1 MTLAIKDQIAIKS
14 REKAMKR
21 TGSPESNIILFTS
34 AKGGSGCSFLANS
47 IASYMALKTTSNIC
61 LLDMNIGR
69 SDSRIV
75 FDVNDRTIKDFGDIE
90 NDIERLD
97 TGILKK
103 VVINLESTLNLIVPP
118 LEMNRTGIFKRDSL
132 NRFIECLRDHFDII
146 CIDMPAYLYSYID
159 MAEIDIADRF
169 VFISLPDILSVNNNK
184 TLIEYLEEI
193 RPGLE
198 SYLVINKYNMRP
210 AISPTG
216 LANILKYPV
225 ASFIPYDRDIE
236 FLVNTRGPAYLF
248 NYNLRIAR
256 SITGLS
262 RKIIEEL
269 GT

>member
-1 MTLAIKDQIAIKS
+1 
-14 REKAMKR
+14 MKR

-47 IASYMALKTTSNIC
+47 VASYMALKTTSNIL

-75 FDVNDRTIKDFGDIE
+75 FDVNDREIKDLGDIE
-90 NDIERLD
+90 ENIKKLD
-97 TGILKK
+97 TMVLKR

-118 LEMNRTGIFKRDSL
+118 LKMDRTGIFQRENL
-132 NRFIECLRDHFDII
+132 NRFIECLRDHFDMI
-146 CIDMPAYLYSYID
+146 CIDMPGHLFSYID
-159 MAEIDIADRF
+159 MMEIDIADRF
-169 VFISLPDILSVNNNK
+169 VFVSLPDIFSVNNNK
-184 TLIEYLEEI
+184 TLIDHLEGI
-193 RPGLE
+193 RPGLDC
-198 SYLVINKYNMRP
+198 YLVINKYNMRP

-216 LANILKYPV
+216 LANILKYPI

-236 FLVNTRGPAYLF
+236 FLVNTRGPGYIF

-269 GT
+269 GS